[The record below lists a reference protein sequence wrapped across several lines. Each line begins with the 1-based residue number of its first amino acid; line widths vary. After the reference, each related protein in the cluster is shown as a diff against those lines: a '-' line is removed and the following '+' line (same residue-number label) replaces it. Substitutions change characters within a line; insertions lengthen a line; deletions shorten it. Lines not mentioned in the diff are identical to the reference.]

1 MAARPFPSVLS
12 LLLCLVMLSAIY
24 LPLAAIEIPE
34 PPGIAEQ
41 HIVQLDSPWTNMTTG
56 GAGRYLV
63 FHLAEAGK
71 LALLDVSAGEIS
83 KMIDA
88 PGEQLMMAA
97 GMEALIVLVPGQNI
111 AHRYELATLKREK
124 SFPMPAGSPIA
135 KMVMG
140 SASQGPLVCHSS
152 GPISLLDIRTF
163 KPLTIRSDVLSSG
176 TFGNYG
182 YDLTISADGQTIVGW
197 IPGISGQHFHVM
209 RLRGNA
215 ATIARSPEVYSDAG
229 RYLLPNADSSQ
240 FFRNGVAM
248 FDGNLKPLATDH
260 FDGHALLPCDDPNF
274 FLAVQPTHRD
284 TNADV
289 WICASGT
296 LQRIAVVRDVG
307 HVLEGMLWAHRG
319 HWNFE
324 PRVRWLPTASTLV
337 TLPAGQEEV
346 RLIRANLR
354 ELLEQADEH
363 YLHIISTPPTTAWIG
378 QPYRYQIEVLASNR
392 EIAFQVET
400 APDGFTLSDD
410 GEVSWTPKSRPV
422 GGIEQVVIA
431 VSTDDKEVFQ
441 SFEVFVDR
449 PAGRVADA
457 APRPS
462 PRATSKPS
470 SDQPQPVPDQPET
483 VPDQPPPAVMDQPP
497 ATASEPHAPT
507 GVEQP
512 VKISE
517 SQLEVPPGEFLVLPG
532 ENSRSHLLLQGDRLT
547 ILQADGITPERT
559 IELPRA
565 YVRIAERDRYYV
577 GVSNDPVAVEQLD
590 KRTLRVTKSVRFHAH
605 EITDL
610 VLHPR
615 RPLAY
620 VAYKAT
626 MEFPRYRFL
635 MYDEAKGEGRQ
646 SDNYL
651 GTFLAIDPGGSYLM
665 AGYRDIYERGSK
677 LLFNPGRVHVV
688 PDYGSVDWLVRYD
701 LDSQGLPRSGETHE
715 KAGGNGRGIR
725 LSPDGR
731 RVSYLSV
738 VGSPP
743 FSRQLCAW
751 DVRDFEKI
759 PTVFPI
765 KDQASTEHLAYHP
778 FLSWVIC
785 LRENAEPLV
794 FHVETGDPQPNTFEP
809 LELTGVKMHGLWV
822 AADGKAAVLNT
833 SVNGIHYLQRIPFK
847 LSSDQ
852 QRACENGYRA
862 LAATGGATTARVAP
876 TTSIPV
882 AKIPLA
888 ELHSLQ
894 GGPGKTMT
902 ARDVARWFT
911 DAVVVVKTPEGNG
924 TGMVVGFD
932 GYILTCDHCIADATQ
947 IHVSYR
953 RLVDGEIRSV
963 TTEARRLAVDEALDL
978 ALLKIRV
985 PSPMRTVR
993 FGSSDGL
1000 ESGERVYVIGNPGLS
1015 TTILDYTITEGIVSS
1030 PSRTLGDHTYIQTS
1044 AQVNPGSSGGPMFN
1058 ENGLVVGQVVLKA
1071 TIEGAGFATPSDEL
1085 VSFLVRNT
1093 DPSAGLK
1100 LRREW
1105 MDSSGTRR
1113 IAATLEAISDDAIK
1127 LHRIDGV
1134 EFEVPLDRLSKPDQ
1148 SFVEL
1153 LRQSLSR

>member
-1 MAARPFPSVLS
+1 MSARPFPSVFPVLLS
-12 LLLCLVMLSAIY
+12 IVLLAAMR
-24 LPLAAIEIPE
+24 LPLAAVEIPE
-34 PPGIAEQ
+34 PAGIAER
-41 HIVQLDSPWTNMTTG
+41 HVVQLESPWTNMTTG

-83 KMIDA
+83 NMIDA

-97 GMEALIVLVPGQNI
+97 GLETLIVLVPSQNI
-111 AHRYELATLKREK
+111 AHRYELTTLKREK
-124 SFPMPAGSPIA
+124 SFPMPAGSQPA

-140 SASQGPLVCHSS
+140 SASHGPLVCHSS

-163 KPLTIRSDVLSSG
+163 KPLTIRGDLLTSG
-176 TFGNYG
+176 TFGNHG
-182 YDLTISADGQTIVGW
+182 YDVTISGDGQTIVGW

-209 RLRGNA
+209 KLRGNS
-215 ATIARSPEVYSDAG
+215 ATISRSAEGYSDGG
-229 RYLLPNADSSQ
+229 RYLLPNADGSQ

-248 FDGNLKPLATDH
+248 FDTNLKPLSTDQ
-260 FDGHALLPCDDPNF
+260 FDGHALLPCDDPNY
-274 FLAVQPTHRD
+274 FLALQPTQRD

-289 WICASGT
+289 WICVSGT
-296 LQRIAVVRDVG
+296 LQRIAVVREVG

-319 HWNFE
+319 HWNFM
-324 PRVRWLPTASTLV
+324 PRVRWLPTASRLV
-337 TLPAGQEEV
+337 ALPAGQEEV

-354 ELLEQADEH
+354 ELLQQAGED
-363 YLHIISTPPTTAWIG
+363 YLHIVSAPPATAWIG
-378 QPYRYQIEVLASNR
+378 QPYRYQVEVLASSQ
-392 EIAFQVET
+392 EITFKAET
-400 APDGFTLSDD
+400 APEGFSLSPA

-431 VSTDDKEVFQ
+431 VSTGAKEVFQ
-441 SFEVFVDR
+441 SFEIFVDR
-449 PAGRVADA
+449 PAGRA
-457 APRPS
+457 APSPS
-462 PRATSKPS
+462 PHAT
-470 SDQPQPVPDQPET
+470 PQPSADEPET
-483 VPDQPPPAVMDQPP
+483 APDQPPPAAMDQTEPP
-497 ATASEPHAPT
+497 ATAPEPHAPS
-507 GVEQP
+507 GVEEP

-517 SQLEVPPGEFLVLPG
+517 SRLEVPPGEFQVAPG
-532 ENSRSHLLLQGDRLT
+532 AAFRTHLLLQGDRLT
-547 ILQADGITPERT
+547 ILQADGITPGRT

-565 YVRIAERDRYYV
+565 YVRIAERDTYYV
-577 GVSNDPVAVEQLD
+577 GVSKDPVAIEQLD
-590 KRTLRVTKSVRFHAH
+590 KKTLRVTKSVKFHAH

-635 MYDEAKGEGRQ
+635 MYNEAKGDGRQ
-646 SDNYL
+646 SDTYL
-651 GTFLAIDPGGSYLM
+651 GTFLAIDPGGRFLM
-665 AGYRDIYERGSK
+665 AGYRDIYERGSR
-677 LLFNPGRVHVV
+677 LIFNPGRIHAV

-725 LSPDGR
+725 LSPDGQ

-759 PTVFPI
+759 PTIFPI

-778 FLSWVIC
+778 FLPWVIC

-794 FHVETGDPQPNTFEP
+794 FHVETGDPQPDKFES

-822 AADGKAAVLNT
+822 AADGKAAILNT

-847 LSSDQ
+847 LSRDQ
-852 QRACENGYRA
+852 QRACENGYKA
-862 LAATGGATTARVAP
+862 LAAAASATTARLAP
-876 TTSIPV
+876 TTTAPA
-882 AKIPLA
+882 AKILLS

-894 GGPGKTMT
+894 GGPGKAMT
-902 ARDVARWFT
+902 ARDVAKWFT
-911 DAVVVVKTPEGNG
+911 DAVVVVKTPDGNG
-924 TGMVVGFD
+924 TGMIVGSD

-947 IHVSYR
+947 IQVSYR
-953 RLVDGEIRSV
+953 RPVDGEIRSV
-963 TTEARRLAVDEALDL
+963 TTEAKLLAVDEAHDL

-985 PSPMRTVR
+985 PFPMRTVR
-993 FGSSDGL
+993 FGASDGL
-1000 ESGERVYVIGNPGLS
+1000 ESGERVYVIGNPGFS

-1030 PSRTLGDHTYIQTS
+1030 PSRKLGDHTYIQTS

-1093 DPSAGLK
+1093 DLSAGLK
-1100 LRREW
+1100 LQREW

-1127 LHRIDGV
+1127 LHRVDGA
-1134 EFEVPLDRLSKPDQ
+1134 EFVVPLDRLSKPDQ

-1153 LRQSLSR
+1153 LRERLSR